1 MFYKYIVTLLA
12 LNGLIRVEAWQKR
25 VKCKKILSHD
35 NGEHTCSM
43 SDNTEISSKNFI
55 VAEYNDIITNLD
67 FVRNKRIFY
76 LPERIYEKFPTLRV
90 IEAQSCSILEITI
103 ANFAKLD
110 SLEKLQLQNNQIE
123 TVPDKVFADLSSL
136 KILRLSE

>member
-1 MFYKYIVTLLA
+1 
-12 LNGLIRVEAWQKR
+12 
-25 VKCKKILSHD
+25 
-35 NGEHTCSM
+35 M

-123 TVPDKVFADLSSL
+123 TIPDKVFADLSSL
-136 KILRLSE
+136 KILRLSEYLLKFVEYFLIEGLCNQIFLSIWLRQ